1 MNALTKKIQNDSDAS
16 PDYWQ
21 GMVIY
26 QIYPLS
32 FKDSNG
38 DGFGDLPGIAEEL
51 DYIADLGVDAIWISP
66 FFTSPMKDF
75 GYDISDYSNVD
86 PTFGTLEDFDRLIE
100 KAHKLGLKVIIDQ
113 VYSHTSDRHDWF
125 RESRKDQTNPKAD
138 WYVWADPMPDGSPP
152 NNWQSVFM
160 GSAWS
165 WDTRRRQ
172 YYLHNFLREQPDLNL
187 HNPEVQ
193 QAIIDVARFW
203 LDRGVDGFRM
213 DAVNFFTHNQ
223 DLTDNPSIEGVN
235 AVKPFD
241 MQTHIHNQSQPETP
255 AYLERLRKLI
265 DSYPGRFTIAEIGGE
280 NALAEM
286 KEYTEADKRLHTA
299 YSFDFI
305 EAPQLNAKL
314 IRDAAQTW
322 ITPSGEDWPSFT
334 FSNHDRP
341 RSVTRWARNE
351 AEEND
356 PDFAKFL
363 NMLLLSIRGCICMYQ
378 GEELGLPQA
387 TVPYENLRDPEAI
400 ANWPETLGRDGTRTP
415 MPWVMDETNLGFS
428 TGTPWLPLA
437 ARHGKLS
444 VSEQEQDLSS
454 CLGFTKKM
462 LAIRNEHRALKLGN
476 IRFTE
481 TSEPILAFE
490 RYTDDETLLCLFNTS
505 AGPAMH
511 DLELDRYDV
520 LTSHKAD
527 QSNKILPATSGLIL
541 KQRG

>member
-1 MNALTKKIQNDSDAS
+1 MNALTRKIEHDSPAS

-38 DGFGDLPGIAEEL
+38 DGFGDLPGITEEL
-51 DYIADLGVDAIWISP
+51 EYIAGLGVDAIWISP
-66 FFTSPMKDF
+66 FFRSPMKDF
-75 GYDISDYSNVD
+75 GYDISDYCDVD
-86 PTFGTLEDFDRLIE
+86 PIFGTLEDFDRLVD
-100 KAHKLGLKVIIDQ
+100 KAHNLGLKVIIDQ

-125 RESRKDQTNPKAD
+125 RESRKNKENPKAD

-193 QAIIDVARFW
+193 QAITNVARFW

-223 DLTDNPSIEGVN
+223 DLTDNPCFEGID
-235 AVKPFD
+235 AIRPFD
-241 MQTHIHNQSQPETP
+241 MQAHIHNQSQPETP
-255 AYLERLRKLI
+255 VYLEHLREVI
-265 DSYPGRFTIAEIGGE
+265 NSYPGRFTIAEIGGE

-286 KEYTEADKRLHTA
+286 KEYTEAEKRLHTA
-299 YSFDFI
+299 YSFVFI
-305 EAPQLNAKL
+305 EAPELSAKL
-314 IRDAAQTW
+314 IREASEAW
-322 ITPSGEDWPSFT
+322 ITPNGDDWPSFT

-351 AEEND
+351 TEEND

-363 NMLLLSIRGCICMYQ
+363 NMLLLSIRGCICLYQ

-387 TVPYENLRDPEAI
+387 SVPYENLRDPEAI

-415 MPWVMDETNLGFS
+415 MPWAAHEANHGFS
-428 TGTPWLPLA
+428 SGEPWLPPA
-437 ARHGKLS
+437 GHHGALS
-444 VSEQEQDLSS
+444 AYTQVKDPTS
-454 CLGFTKKM
+454 CLNFTKNLLTM
-462 LAIRNEHRALKLGN
+462 RNEQTALKKGN
-476 IRFTE
+476 IRFLE
-481 TSEPILAFE
+481 TAEPILAFE
-490 RYTDDETLLCLFNTS
+490 RYTDTETLLCLFNV
-505 AGPAMH
+505 ADKPATH
-511 DLELDRYDV
+511 DLDLRHHNT
-520 LTSHKAD
+520 LFSHKAD
-527 QSNKILPATSGLIL
+527 RTNKTLPAASGLIL
-541 KQRG
+541 KLKG